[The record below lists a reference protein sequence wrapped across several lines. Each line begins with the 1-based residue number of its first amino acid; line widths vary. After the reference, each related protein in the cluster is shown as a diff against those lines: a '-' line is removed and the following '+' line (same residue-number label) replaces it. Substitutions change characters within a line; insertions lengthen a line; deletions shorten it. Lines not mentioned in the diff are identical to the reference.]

1 MSAGPLVPAADDS
14 FAGGCLHIS
23 GAGGDFL
30 HVTHRPPG
38 GLSCPGWWL
47 WVPSASHGFLSVLPS
62 ESGCWDGQPPSKGGL
77 FLGQVATTLTA
88 LPNALLPH
96 ASQLTG
102 GGWPLVVLTGG
113 QGAVGCIGGQRGRSW
128 GCEGGASFLPES
140 SVQSVLFLLS
150 LEEAFPQTPHPG
162 ISRSPRHLICSVNPA
177 CVLGTLQIPPPGGPA
192 APIDCLVQRASPRP
206 GGEWTHFPGLPDLP
220 LQVHLFLGAF
230 SGPFMASCCPGRVA
244 SLTPVLDPAPV
255 APSFS
260 DSALS
265 PSVLH
270 AGLSAW
276 GSLLQAQS
284 LQDHPS
290 LLLNESGGY
299 DLSVYLPSSRTMHW
313 LLPSAQGESLWAL
326 GFHRKDLGSPVSP
339 PSSISCSSRH
349 CFLLE
354 ICSEVSGH
362 HTLHATRA
370 ATSLPGAP
378 RSPGML
384 LSPLEPVL

>member
-1 MSAGPLVPAADDS
+1 M
-14 FAGGCLHIS
+14 
-23 GAGGDFL
+23 
-30 HVTHRPPG
+30 
-38 GLSCPGWWL
+38 
-47 WVPSASHGFLSVLPS
+47 
-62 ESGCWDGQPPSKGGL
+62 
-77 FLGQVATTLTA
+77 
-88 LPNALLPH
+88 
-96 ASQLTG
+96 
-102 GGWPLVVLTGG
+102 VLTGG
-113 QGAVGCIGGQRGRSW
+113 AHWRPGGGGVQRGRSW

-140 SVQSVLFLLS
+140 SVQSLLFLLS

-162 ISRSPRHLICSVNPA
+162 ISRSPRHLICPVNPA
-177 CVLGTLQIPPPGGPA
+177 CVLGTLQNPPPGGPA

-220 LQVHLFLGAF
+220 LQLHLFLGAF
-230 SGPFMASCCPGRVA
+230 SRPFMASCYPVQVA
-244 SLTPVLDPAPV
+244 SLPPALDPAPA

-260 DSALS
+260 GSALS

-284 LQDHPS
+284 LQNHPS

-299 DLSVYLPSSRTMHW
+299 DLSVYLPSSRMMHW
-313 LLPSAQGESLWAL
+313 LLPSAQGESLWVL
-326 GFHRKDLGSPVSP
+326 GFHRKDLGSPGSP
-339 PSSISCSSRH
+339 PSSLSCSSRH

-362 HTLHATRA
+362 HTLHMTRA